1 MKTGRVSYTAQA
13 AAAIRAYDNLT
24 NQRPIFHDAYAINMT
39 SPVWRFILSNKLIM
53 QVLKTQPVK
62 HAWDLLVTQVALRS
76 AYNEDWL
83 CEALDRGVKQYV
95 MIGAG
100 LDSFAL
106 RDAAYYPDVKIYELD
121 HPDTQ
126 ALKIK
131 ALSKLGEIPANVEF
145 VPINFE
151 QEKISETLEKSSY
164 DANQIAHFSWL
175 GTTHYL
181 KPETTLS
188 TLKDLASYAAIDS
201 ELVFD
206 YSVPYQKLQGIER
219 LGTMLL
225 SQVTHLLNEP
235 IIGFFN
241 TQELHDLMWDLR
253 YLVVEDLSGKDIT
266 ERYLMSD
273 SKKGMQHTDAAHL
286 IRLQFI

>member
-1 MKTGRVSYTAQA
+1 MKKESASQTAQA

-24 NQRPIFHDAYAINMT
+24 NQPPIFHDTYAINMT
-39 SPVWRFILSNKLIM
+39 SPVWRFILSNKPLM
-53 QVLKTQPVK
+53 QVLKTQPVRR
-62 HAWDLLVTQVALRS
+62 AWDLLVTQVALRS
-76 AYNEDWL
+76 AYSEDWL
-83 CEALDRGVKQYV
+83 YEALDRGVKQYV

-106 RDAAYYPDVKIYELD
+106 RAAAHYPDVKIYEVD

-131 ALSKLGEIPANVEF
+131 ILSEHGKIPENVEF
-145 VPINFE
+145 VPIDFE
-151 QEKISETLEKSSY
+151 REKLSEALGKSSY
-164 DANQIAHFSWL
+164 DANEIVHFSWL

-188 TLKDLASYAAIDS
+188 TLKDLSSYAAIDS

-206 YSVPYQKLQGIER
+206 YSVPYQNLQGIER

-241 TQELHDLMWDLR
+241 TQQLHDLMWDLR

-266 ERYLMSD
+266 ERYLASR
-273 SKKGMQHTDAAHL
+273 KNGMRHTDAAHL
-286 IRLQFI
+286 IRLQII

>member
-1 MKTGRVSYTAQA
+1 MKTGRASNTAQA
-13 AAAIRAYDNLT
+13 AAAIRAYDNLS
-24 NQRPIFHDAYAINMT
+24 NQRPLFHDAYAINMT
-39 SPVWRFILSNKLIM
+39 SPAWRFILSNKALM
-53 QVLKTQPVK
+53 RLLKTSPVR

-76 AYNEDWL
+76 AYSEDWL
-83 CEALDRGVKQYV
+83 FEALDRGVKQYV
-95 MIGAG
+95 MIDAG

-106 RDAAYYPDVKIYELD
+106 RAAAKYPDVKIYEVD

-131 ALSKLGEIPANVEF
+131 ILSEHGKIPENVEF

-151 QEKISETLEKSSY
+151 QEKLSEALGKSSY

-188 TLKDLASYAAIDS
+188 TLKDLASCAAIDS

-206 YSVPYQKLQGIER
+206 YSVPYQNLQGIER

-241 TQELHDLMWDLR
+241 TQQLHDLMWDLG

-266 ERYLMSD
+266 ERYLAWR
-273 SKKGMQHTDAAHL
+273 KNGMRHTDAAHL